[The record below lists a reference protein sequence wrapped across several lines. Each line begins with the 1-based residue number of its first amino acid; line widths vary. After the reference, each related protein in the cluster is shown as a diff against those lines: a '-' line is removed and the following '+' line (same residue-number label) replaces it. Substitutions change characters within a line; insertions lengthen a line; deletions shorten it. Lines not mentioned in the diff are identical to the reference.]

1 MRGEEL
7 ELEVDDLPARLAGA
21 DLRLTP
27 PPRVS
32 ASYSI
37 LVALDQL
44 ASRDDRGVRPTH
56 LVLCAA
62 LGMCW
67 ARVRSRLQFD
77 GDVLSYGLRVI
88 DLLLDP
94 SIQLAPG
101 DHPATMLDVIVAGK
115 AAVKLI
121 QRSAP
126 ILPEVKAAE
135 DFSRAPSDAST
146 ASGSRSSDD
155 GASSPDGFRR

>member
-62 LGMCW
+62 VLVLEWTVTCKTKTLIMET
-67 ARVRSRLQFD
+67 RRL
-77 GDVLSYGLRVI
+77 RR
-88 DLLLDP
+88 LLM
-94 SIQLAPG
+94 S
-101 DHPATMLDVIVAGK
+101 
-115 AAVKLI
+115 
-121 QRSAP
+121 
-126 ILPEVKAAE
+126 E
-135 DFSRAPSDAST
+135 D
-146 ASGSRSSDD
+146 
-155 GASSPDGFRR
+155 